1 MKVVGSRRK
10 RHDGFENCSRTRAG
24 AAMTSSKRRASRGV
38 NALTGE
44 GLAAAFARADAV
56 VDVTNSGSFGD
67 GDALAFFKQAGK
79 TNVVRR
85 ESRRCAPLRGAF
97 GRRR

>member
-1 MKVVGSRRK
+1 MKVVVVGASGMMGSKIVRALERGG
-10 RHDGFENCSRTRAG
+10 HDVVEA
-24 AAMTSSKRRASRGV
+24 SSKSGV

-79 TNVVRR
+79 QMLSRR